1 MADTTATQEKPP
13 TLGFEASGDFAEI
26 TKYADQFLIFSERET
41 EVKML
46 LFAILMGEHVLFDGK
61 PGTAKSAMSRKFL
74 SNIKNC
80 KVFKTQFTAFMGE
93 EYVFGPQL
101 YKEYKEGIVRHNITN
116 MLPEAH
122 LAYLDEF
129 FNANGQIISSCLEVF
144 NERTFTRNGQEV
156 ECPLVTAVLTTNR
169 DRTDE
174 TELEAIY
181 DRILFRSKVKKVV
194 KDDNRTKMYLNAF
207 QRNFDKFEP
216 LDFAVLER
224 ARAKVNAGTVKC
236 SIGIFESYSRL
247 IAGFEKEADMYIS
260 DRTAIKGI
268 TLLKVVA
275 MLQGAKR
282 IDLDMFG
289 ELRLIFCN
297 GGDANQLARFDTVF
311 QVIKKDNEHLEREV
325 KLLKDIESTFD
336 KAKADLRSAQ
346 QYSDYKT
353 LRIASSDLMKKIKTE
368 TTNFRRDSK
377 ETVNG
382 IQEELDDIIS
392 GVDHKIT
399 DMQSQKD
406 PDAMKDT
413 DWFTKMR
420 RTGTG
425 K

>member
-1 MADTTATQEKPP
+1 MSDTTTTQEKPP

-26 TKYADQFLIFSERET
+26 TKYADQFLIFSERED
-41 EVKML
+41 EVRML
-46 LFAILMGEHVLFDGK
+46 LFAILMGEHVLFEGR
-61 PGTAKSAMSRKFL
+61 PGTAKSEMSRKFL

-80 KVFKTQFTAFMGE
+80 NVFKTQFTAFMGE

-101 YKEYKEGIVRHNITN
+101 FEDYKNGIVRHNITK

-122 LAYLDEF
+122 LAFLDEF
-129 FNANGQIISSCLEVF
+129 FNANGQVISSCLEIF

-174 TELEAIY
+174 TELDAIY
-181 DRILFRSKVKKVV
+181 DRILFRAKVQKVA

-207 QRNFDKFEP
+207 QHKFDNFNP

-224 ARAKVNAGTVKC
+224 ARAKINGTVKC
-236 SIGIFESYSRL
+236 SIGIMESYSRL
-247 IAGFEKEADMYIS
+247 IAGFEKESDAYIS

-275 MLQGAKR
+275 MLKDEKR
-282 IDLDMFG
+282 IELDMFG

-297 GGDANQLARFDTVF
+297 VGDANQLAQFDSVF
-311 QVIKKDNEHLEREV
+311 NTIKKDNEHLEREV

-336 KAKADLRSAQ
+336 GAKTALGNAQ
-346 QYSDYKT
+346 KYSDYKK
-353 LRIASSDLMKKIKTE
+353 LRMSASDLMKKIKTE

-377 ETVNG
+377 DTVNG
-382 IQEELDDIIS
+382 IQEELDDMIT

-399 DMQSQKD
+399 DMQAQKN

-413 DWFTKMR
+413 EWFTKMR
-420 RTGTG
+420 RKGTG